1 MKPINTT
8 ERQNAFWRFL
18 LFFAIT
24 IAVIITAV
32 LFSVQ
37 VPFKENEQM
46 KAQKLAMEKERNLT
60 DSFNVKMMETMQ
72 YLEEVNKQPGN
83 DIIYDPR
90 IKTNLMTMTG
100 MTLGLDTTVNRLN
113 SIYMNIVRA
122 LDGLQFAKGQIRD
135 ATSKDKDLA
144 KHEQEITDLTN
155 ELKRC
160 QDANERYQNRAQN

>member
-1 MKPINTT
+1 MKPINTA

-18 LFFAIT
+18 LFFIIT
-24 IAVIITAV
+24 MAVIITAV

-37 VPFKENEQM
+37 MPMRQNEQLRTQM
-46 KAQKLAMEKERNLT
+46 LAIEKERNLT

-72 YLEEVNKQPGN
+72 FLEEVNKQPGN
-83 DIIYDPR
+83 DIIYEPR

-122 LDGLQFAKGQIRD
+122 LDGLQFAKEQIRD

-144 KHEQEITDLTN
+144 KHEQQIADLNT

-160 QDANERYQNRAQN
+160 QDANERYQQRAQN